1 MVIHRIAQKIIK
13 MNKADIKQLIR
24 EEIEK
29 ASNERFSL
37 KVFKTENEL
46 LDAINA
52 LPNDGVEKIGIPTK
66 LGNWDMMKKI
76 DTEEDPNWKETVKSM
91 LNDLKVDEDWNEINQ
106 FKLRTWT
113 GNIDRGVYIQLSSD
127 ATERFAAYMGSGGG
141 GPLD

>member
-1 MVIHRIAQKIIK
+1 
-13 MNKADIKQLIR
+13 MNKSDLKQLIR

-37 KVFKTENEL
+37 KAFKTESEL

-52 LPNDGVEKIGIPTK
+52 LPNDIDEVDVPTK

-76 DTEEDPNWKETVKSM
+76 DPEEDQNWKGTVKSM
-91 LNDLKVDEDWNEINQ
+91 LDDLKVDEEEWNEINQ

-113 GNIDRGVYIQLSSD
+113 GNVNRGVYIQLSSD
-127 ATERFAAYMGSGGG
+127 ATERFAADMGSGKYGK
-141 GPLD
+141 LD

>member
-1 MVIHRIAQKIIK
+1 
-13 MNKADIKQLIR
+13 MNKSDLKQLIR

-37 KVFKTENEL
+37 KAFKTESEL

-52 LPNDGVEKIGIPTK
+52 LPNDIDAVGVPTK

-76 DTEEDPNWKETVKSM
+76 DPEEDQNWKGTVKSM
-91 LNDLKVDEDWNEINQ
+91 LDDLKVDEEEWNEINQ

-113 GNIDRGVYIQLSSD
+113 GNVNRGVYIQLSSD
-127 ATERFAAYMGSGGG
+127 ATERFAADMGSGKYGK
-141 GPLD
+141 LD

>member
-1 MVIHRIAQKIIK
+1 
-13 MNKADIKQLIR
+13 MNKSVLKQLIR

-37 KVFKTENEL
+37 KAFKTESEL

-52 LPNDGVEKIGIPTK
+52 LPNDIDEVGVPTK

-76 DTEEDPNWKETVKSM
+76 DPEEDQNWKGTVKSM
-91 LNDLKVDEDWNEINQ
+91 LDDLKVDEEEWNEINQ

-113 GNIDRGVYIQLSSD
+113 GNVNRGVYIQLSSD
-127 ATERFAAYMGSGGG
+127 ATERFAADMGSGKYGK
-141 GPLD
+141 LD

>member
-1 MVIHRIAQKIIK
+1 
-13 MNKADIKQLIR
+13 MNKSDLKQLIR

-37 KVFKTENEL
+37 KAFKTESEL

-52 LPNDGVEKIGIPTK
+52 LPNDIDEVGVPTK

-76 DTEEDPNWKETVKSM
+76 DPEEDQNWKGTVKSM
-91 LNDLKVDEDWNEINQ
+91 LDDLKVDEEEWNEINQ

-113 GNIDRGVYIQLSSD
+113 GNVNRGVYIQLSSD
-127 ATERFAAYMGSGGG
+127 ATERFAADMGSGKYGK
-141 GPLD
+141 LD

>member
-52 LPNDGVEKIGIPTK
+52 LPNDGVEKIGVPTK

-76 DTEEDPNWKETVKSM
+76 DTEEDPNWKETVKFM

-106 FKLRTWT
+106 LKLRTWT
-113 GNIDRGVYIQLSSD
+113 GNIDRGVSIQLSSD
-127 ATERFAAYMGSGGG
+127 STERFAAYMGSGGG

>member
-1 MVIHRIAQKIIK
+1 
-13 MNKADIKQLIR
+13 MNKSDLKQLIR

-37 KVFKTENEL
+37 KAFKTESEL

-52 LPNDGVEKIGIPTK
+52 LPNDIDEVGVPTK

-76 DTEEDPNWKETVKSM
+76 DPEEDQNWKETVKSM
-91 LNDLKVDEDWNEINQ
+91 LDDLKVDEEKWNEINQ

-113 GNIDRGVYIQLSSD
+113 GNVNRGVYIQLSSD
-127 ATERFAAYMGSGGG
+127 ATERFAADMGSGKYGR
-141 GPLD
+141 LD

>member
-1 MVIHRIAQKIIK
+1 
-13 MNKADIKQLIR
+13 MNKSDLKQLIR

-37 KVFKTENEL
+37 KAFKTESEL

-52 LPNDGVEKIGIPTK
+52 LPNDIDEVGVPTK

-76 DTEEDPNWKETVKSM
+76 DPEEDQNWKETVKSM
-91 LNDLKVDEDWNEINQ
+91 LDDLKVDEEEWNEINQ

-113 GNIDRGVYIQLSSD
+113 GNVNRGVYIQLSSD
-127 ATERFAAYMGSGGG
+127 ATERFAADMGSGKYGR
-141 GPLD
+141 LD